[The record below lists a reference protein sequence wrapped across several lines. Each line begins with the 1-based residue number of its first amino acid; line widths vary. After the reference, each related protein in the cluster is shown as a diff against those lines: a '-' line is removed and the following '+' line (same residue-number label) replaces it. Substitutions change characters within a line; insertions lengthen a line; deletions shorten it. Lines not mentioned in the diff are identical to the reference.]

1 VHLKPVAACLLFASS
16 QIPLCCSLFTLRWLL
31 LLVNARNY
39 SMLQVAL
46 ARASEF
52 NFCVLSGAVKKKAD
66 AEQAALMAADIA
78 TYEVGGDEA
87 SWTEA
92 LQMSGAVPSIISV
105 KAAAGKSKR
114 QLEQESFAAGDF

>member
-1 VHLKPVAACLLFASS
+1 
-16 QIPLCCSLFTLRWLL
+16 
-31 LLVNARNY
+31 
-39 SMLQVAL
+39 M
-46 ARASEF
+46 
-52 NFCVLSGAVKKKAD
+52 KKKAD

-105 KAAAGKSKR
+105 KATAGKSKR